1 MGTGAA
7 AELSLLDVCPSALAL
22 LECPVPAGLDGRA
35 ATKTF
40 DAGWLASHPVTPTA
54 AAAERSSDG
63 DYSDAE
69 AAAVEAHLKDL
80 GYIE

>member
-1 MGTGAA
+1 MRDPLGTVAKA
-7 AELSLLDVCPSALAL
+7 
-22 LECPVPAGLDGRA
+22 
-35 ATKTF
+35 F
-40 DAGWLASHPVTPTA
+40 HAGWLASHPVTATGA
-54 AAAERSSDG
+54 VAERSSDG